1 MAALKL
7 MIEVEQALTGSTRL
21 KRILF
26 DCCWLVS
33 SVIVII
39 CPDECGST
47 RVWSNVI
54 ALPLSIHDCI
64 CPVHTCA
71 REVMFTQPPTTI
83 SLLILLDSCKLH
95 HKYPLRSH
103 LTLY

>member
-1 MAALKL
+1 MRYTSSLQSNMTMAALKL

-33 SVIVII
+33 SVIVIT
-39 CPDECGST
+39 CPEECGST

-54 ALPLSIHDCI
+54 ALPLSA
-64 CPVHTCA
+64 TCGPA
-71 REVMFTQPPTTI
+71 LMYVAHCVYTVSDIYQAEW
-83 SLLILLDSCKLH
+83 
-95 HKYPLRSH
+95 
-103 LTLY
+103 

>member
-1 MAALKL
+1 MAALKR

-39 CPDECGST
+39 CPEECGST

-54 ALPLSIHDCI
+54 ALPCA
-64 CPVHTCA
+64 TCGPA
-71 REVMFTQPPTTI
+71 LMYVALCVYTVSDIYQAEW
-83 SLLILLDSCKLH
+83 
-95 HKYPLRSH
+95 
-103 LTLY
+103 

>member
-1 MAALKL
+1 MLHRCKVL
-7 MIEVEQALTGSTRL
+7 QYVTPVDNRMIEVEQALTGSTRL

-54 ALPLSIHDCI
+54 ALPLSIHDCTS
-64 CPVHTCA
+64 PVHVH
-71 REVMFTQPPTTI
+71 VMLCLLNPHDFT
-83 SLLILLDSCKLH
+83 SDLA
-95 HKYPLRSH
+95 
-103 LTLY
+103 